1 MILECKLIC
10 KVSIQIFDSN
20 TLLLHGI
27 TEAYGNAAICL
38 GIKIVS
44 YAERST
50 DLILTTISLTN
61 VSSVIKFTVVFLGK
75 LCVDLLRTLVQFL
88 GQRQHTDLYR
98 CQCGMEMKHSTNIAA
113 L

>member
-27 TEAYGNAAICL
+27 TETYGNAAICL

-44 YAERST
+44 YAERSS
-50 DLILTTISLTN
+50 DLVLTTISLTN
-61 VSSVIKFTVVFLGK
+61 VSSVIKFTVVLLGM
-75 LCVDLLRTLVQFL
+75 L
-88 GQRQHTDLYR
+88 
-98 CQCGMEMKHSTNIAA
+98 
-113 L
+113 